1 MGDLQ
6 EQLQHKIDYKTKPL
20 GALGQLE
27 SLALQIGLVQKT
39 LSPSLVKP
47 TILLFAADH
56 GIADEGVSA
65 YPKDVTYQMVS
76 NFLNKGAAIN
86 VFCRQNGLNLK
97 LIDAGV
103 DFDFGNTTGII
114 NKKIARGTKNFLH
127 DNAMSHTQLLEC
139 LNAGASVV
147 KELHNEGCNVIGCG
161 EMGIG
166 NTSSSSMI
174 MSCLTDIPLKKCVG
188 KGTGLDNS
196 RLNNKLSILQQ
207 AMAFHGPITD
217 PMKVMETYGGF
228 EICQMCGAMIEAYK
242 NDMLILVDGFIATNA
257 FLVAYKMNP
266 QIKRNAIFCHQSDEQ
281 GHKALLEYLD
291 VKALLDLNV
300 RVGEGTG
307 CALAYPLVRAAV
319 AFLNEMD
326 SFEGAGVSNKR

>member
-1 MGDLQ
+1 MVNLQ

-27 SLALQIGLVQKT
+27 PLALQIGLVQKT
-39 LSPSLVKP
+39 LSPSLDKP

-65 YPKDVTYQMVS
+65 YPKDVTHQMVN
-76 NFLNKGAAIN
+76 NFLNSGAAIN
-86 VFCRQNGLNLK
+86 VFCRHNGLDLK

-103 DFDFGNTTGII
+103 DFDFGNIAGII
-114 NKKIARGTKNFLH
+114 DKKIERGTKSFLH
-127 DNAMSHTQLLEC
+127 ENAMSHSQLLKC
-139 LNAGASVV
+139 LDAGASVV
-147 KELHNEGCNVIGCG
+147 KELYDEGCNVIGCG

-174 MSCLTDIPLKKCVG
+174 MSCLTGIPLEKCVG
-188 KGTGLDNS
+188 KGTGLDN
-196 RLNNKLSILQQ
+196 RGLNNKLAILQQ

-228 EICQMCGAMIEAYK
+228 EICQMCGAMLEAYK
-242 NDMLILVDGFIATNA
+242 NGMLILVDGFIATNA

-266 QIKRNAIFCHQSDEQ
+266 QIKNIAIFCHQSDEQ
-281 GHKALLEYLD
+281 GHKALLDFLD

-326 SFEGAGVSNKR
+326 SFETAGVSNKK

>member
-1 MGDLQ
+1 MEDLRK
-6 EQLQHKIDYKTKPL
+6 QLQHKIDYKTKPL

-65 YPKDVTYQMVS
+65 YPKDVTHQMVN

-86 VFCRQNGLNLK
+86 VFCRHNGLDLK
-97 LIDAGV
+97 FIDAGV
-103 DFDFGNTTGII
+103 DFDFGNIAGII
-114 NKKIARGTKNFLH
+114 DKKIARGTKNFMH
-127 DNAMSHTQLLEC
+127 GNAMTHLQLLEC
-139 LNAGASVV
+139 LDAGASVV
-147 KELHNEGCNVIGCG
+147 KELYDEGCNVIGCG

-174 MSCLTDIPLKKCVG
+174 MSCLTDIPLEKCVG

-196 RLNNKLSILQQ
+196 GLDNKLSILQH
-207 AMAFHGPITD
+207 AMDFHGHITD
-217 PMKVMETYGGF
+217 PMKVMEAYGGF
-228 EICQMCGAMIEAYK
+228 EICQMCGAMLEAYK
-242 NDMLILVDGFIATNA
+242 NGMLILVDGFIATNA

-266 QIKRNAIFCHQSDEQ
+266 QIKENAIFCHQSDEQ
-281 GHKALLEYLD
+281 GHKAILKYLN

-307 CALAYPLVRAAV
+307 CALAFPLVRAAV

-326 SFEGAGVSNKR
+326 SFETAGVSNKK

>member
-6 EQLQHKIDYKTKPL
+6 EQLQQKIDYKTKPL

-86 VFCRQNGLNLK
+86 VFCRQNGLDLK

-127 DNAMSHTQLLEC
+127 DNAMSHSQLLEC
-139 LNAGASVV
+139 LDAGASVV
-147 KELHNEGCNVIGCG
+147 KELKDEGCNVIGCG

-166 NTSSSSMI
+166 NTS
-174 MSCLTDIPLKKCVG
+174 
-188 KGTGLDNS
+188 
-196 RLNNKLSILQQ
+196 
-207 AMAFHGPITD
+207 
-217 PMKVMETYGGF
+217 
-228 EICQMCGAMIEAYK
+228 
-242 NDMLILVDGFIATNA
+242 
-257 FLVAYKMNP
+257 
-266 QIKRNAIFCHQSDEQ
+266 
-281 GHKALLEYLD
+281 
-291 VKALLDLNV
+291 
-300 RVGEGTG
+300 
-307 CALAYPLVRAAV
+307 
-319 AFLNEMD
+319 
-326 SFEGAGVSNKR
+326 